1 MSDAADEF
9 EFLGRQLLKKS
20 RTAALREHM
29 QSFLDRHERPT
40 DLENTPSPHGNRP
53 IACGDRSLEPRRAAL
68 KAS

>member
-40 DLENTPSPHGNRP
+40 DLKTLCRRTA
-53 IACGDRSLEPRRAAL
+53 IDRSLAETVHRNRDERL
-68 KAS
+68 

>member
-40 DLENTPSPHGNRP
+40 DLKTLRRRTATDQSLAETVRWNR
-53 IACGDRSLEPRRAAL
+53 DERL
-68 KAS
+68 